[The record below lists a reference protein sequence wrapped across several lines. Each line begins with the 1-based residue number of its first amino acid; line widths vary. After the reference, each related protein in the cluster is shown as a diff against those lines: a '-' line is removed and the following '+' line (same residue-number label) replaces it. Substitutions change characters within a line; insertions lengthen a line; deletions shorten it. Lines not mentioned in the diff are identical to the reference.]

1 MSGRALR
8 STMSTAATATLEL
21 ALSEPL
27 MTADAVAALL
37 AVPRSSVY
45 EYARRQH
52 APLPAIRIGRHLRF
66 HLTDVERWVA
76 EQRT

>member
-1 MSGRALR
+1 
-8 STMSTAATATLEL
+8 MSTLTDPSLPA

-45 EYARRQH
+45 EYARRQRN
-52 APLPAIRIGRHLRF
+52 PLPAVRIGRHLRF
-66 HLTDVERWVA
+66 LRVDVERWVT
-76 EQRT
+76 EQRG